1 VVAPLLG
8 RLLDGR
14 SGAGRL
20 ALAAAMALRAALAAL
35 TVARTQSLLLYPLAF
50 GLLVC
55 SRAHGISRTAMVPE
69 VLGAQ
74 GSRSGPAGPRGSGP
88 GRSQVSEAGGGYGS
102 GPGGPHGS
110 GPTEPHGGPGSV
122 RAGGSPG
129 GPGSVGAG
137 RSPGGPGS
145 VGAGRSPGGPSSSWP
160 GGPQDG
166 RSRPRSTGA
175 HDGPA
180 GGVPADPGPPGH
192 ETSAGTPAGQDL
204 VAVNGRMARVA
215 ALGGTAG
222 ALLGVA
228 LDRLLGGGAVLWAA
242 ALTFTVGTALAL
254 SLPAVR
260 SRRDRVPGRRRPLVA
275 DPGSNPAAGRHPGGG
290 VPGSP
295 RDRVAGPYPDAPG
308 RFPDPAPGRVPDP
321 ASGRF
326 PDAVPGRV
334 PNPASGRF
342 PDAVLARFPD
352 GVPGRVQ
359 DPVPADAVS
368 GRFPG
373 AVSGRHRDPLDRRAA
388 RLARPPGR
396 VRLARTANTC
406 VRAVGGFT
414 LFLLAF
420 ELRRQGVGTAGL
432 GLLLAAVGVGGVV
445 GAFLLPRAARLVR
458 EDGLLAGGLLLCGTT
473 AWLLAGRVGV
483 ESAAAGGL
491 AMGAGIAAARLGF
504 ESLVQRDV
512 PPSARG
518 TAITRA
524 ETTFQ
529 LAWVAGAVLPVA
541 FPLPITPSLLT
552 AALVC
557 LVAATTYT
565 VGLLRQRRGRERRA
579 RTAGPTSVH

>member
-1 VVAPLLG
+1 MPSMDGAVPGRASAARSSRRPLDRLAWVHAASTCGDALVAVALAGTLFFAVPVAAARPRVALYLLLTVAPFAVVAPLLG

-20 ALAAAMALRAALAAL
+20 ALATAMALRAALAAL
-35 TVARTQSLLLYPLAF
+35 TVARTESLLLYPLAF

-69 VLGAQ
+69 VLGQ
-74 GSRSGPAGPRGSGP
+74 GS
-88 GRSQVSEAGGGYGS
+88 
-102 GPGGPHGS
+102 
-110 GPTEPHGGPGSV
+110 
-122 RAGGSPG
+122 
-129 GPGSVGAG
+129 
-137 RSPGGPGS
+137 
-145 VGAGRSPGGPSSSWP
+145 
-160 GGPQDG
+160 
-166 RSRPRSTGA
+166 
-175 HDGPA
+175 
-180 GGVPADPGPPGH
+180 
-192 ETSAGTPAGQDL
+192 AGQDL

-242 ALTFTVGTALAL
+242 AITFTAGTALAL
-254 SLPAVR
+254 SLPTT
-260 SRRDRVPGRRRPLVA
+260 RRRREAVPGRRR
-275 DPGSNPAAGRHPGGG
+275 DPM
-290 VPGSP
+290 
-295 RDRVAGPYPDAPG
+295 
-308 RFPDPAPGRVPDP
+308 
-321 ASGRF
+321 
-326 PDAVPGRV
+326 
-334 PNPASGRF
+334 
-342 PDAVLARFPD
+342 
-352 GVPGRVQ
+352 
-359 DPVPADAVS
+359 
-368 GRFPG
+368 
-373 AVSGRHRDPLDRRAA
+373 DRRAA

-396 VRLARTANTC
+396 VRLARMANTC

-432 GLLLAAVGVGGVV
+432 GLLLAAVGIGGVV

-473 AWLLAGRVGV
+473 ALLLAGRVGV

-504 ESLVQRDV
+504 ESLVQREV
-512 PPSARG
+512 PPPARG

-541 FPLPITPSLLT
+541 FPLPTTPSLLA

-557 LVAATTYT
+557 LVAAVTYT
-565 VGLLRQRRGRERRA
+565 VGLLRRRRGREGRVRIA
-579 RTAGPTSVH
+579 KSTGADRTR

>member
-1 VVAPLLG
+1 MDGAVPGRASAARSSRRPLDRLAWVHAASTCGDALVAVALAGTLFFAVPVAAARPRVALYLLLTVAPFAVVAPLLG

-20 ALAAAMALRAALAAL
+20 ALATAMALRAALAAL
-35 TVARTQSLLLYPLAF
+35 TVARTESLLLYPLAF

-69 VLGAQ
+69 VLGQ
-74 GSRSGPAGPRGSGP
+74 GS
-88 GRSQVSEAGGGYGS
+88 
-102 GPGGPHGS
+102 
-110 GPTEPHGGPGSV
+110 
-122 RAGGSPG
+122 
-129 GPGSVGAG
+129 
-137 RSPGGPGS
+137 
-145 VGAGRSPGGPSSSWP
+145 
-160 GGPQDG
+160 
-166 RSRPRSTGA
+166 
-175 HDGPA
+175 
-180 GGVPADPGPPGH
+180 
-192 ETSAGTPAGQDL
+192 AGQDL

-242 ALTFTVGTALAL
+242 AITFTAGTALAL
-254 SLPAVR
+254 SLPTT
-260 SRRDRVPGRRRPLVA
+260 RRRREAVPGRRRDLM
-275 DPGSNPAAGRHPGGG
+275 
-290 VPGSP
+290 
-295 RDRVAGPYPDAPG
+295 
-308 RFPDPAPGRVPDP
+308 
-321 ASGRF
+321 
-326 PDAVPGRV
+326 
-334 PNPASGRF
+334 
-342 PDAVLARFPD
+342 
-352 GVPGRVQ
+352 
-359 DPVPADAVS
+359 
-368 GRFPG
+368 
-373 AVSGRHRDPLDRRAA
+373 DRRAA

-396 VRLARTANTC
+396 VRLARMANTC

-432 GLLLAAVGVGGVV
+432 GLLLAAVGIGGVV

-473 AWLLAGRVGV
+473 ALLLAGRVGV

-504 ESLVQRDV
+504 ESLVQREV
-512 PPSARG
+512 PPPARG

-541 FPLPITPSLLT
+541 FPLPTTPSLLA

-557 LVAATTYT
+557 LVAAITYT
-565 VGLLRQRRGRERRA
+565 VGLLRRRRGREGRVRIA
-579 RTAGPTSVH
+579 KSTGADRTR

>member
-1 VVAPLLG
+1 MPGMDEAVRGLPARSSRRPLDRLAWVHAVSTFGDALVAVALAGTLFFAVPVAAARPRVALYLLLTVAPFAVVAPLLG

-14 SGAGRL
+14 GGAGRL

-35 TVARTQSLLLYPLAF
+35 AVARTQSLLLYPLAF

-69 VLGAQ
+69 LA
-74 GSRSGPAGPRGSGP
+74 GPAVPAGEGGGPVGERGVGGSGVR
-88 GRSQVSEAGGGYGS
+88 GVGGSGVRGVG
-102 GPGGPHGS
+102 GPGGPGAE
-110 GPTEPHGGPGSV
+110 G
-122 RAGGSPG
+122 PG
-129 GPGSVGAG
+129 GPGAEGPGGQGAGEPGGRGAG
-137 RSPGGPGS
+137 RPGPG
-145 VGAGRSPGGPSSSWP
+145 P
-160 GGPQDG
+160 
-166 RSRPRSTGA
+166 
-175 HDGPA
+175 
-180 GGVPADPGPPGH
+180 
-192 ETSAGTPAGQDL
+192 DL
-204 VAVNGRMARVA
+204 VAINGRMARVA

-222 ALLGVA
+222 ALLGVG

-242 ALTFTVGTALAL
+242 AVAFTAGGALAL
-254 SLPAVR
+254 SLPAP
-260 SRRDRVPGRRRPLVA
+260 RRTG
-275 DPGSNPAAGRHPGGG
+275 PALR
-290 VPGSP
+290 
-295 RDRVAGPYPDAPG
+295 
-308 RFPDPAPGRVPDP
+308 
-321 ASGRF
+321 
-326 PDAVPGRV
+326 
-334 PNPASGRF
+334 
-342 PDAVLARFPD
+342 
-352 GVPGRVQ
+352 
-359 DPVPADAVS
+359 
-368 GRFPG
+368 
-373 AVSGRHRDPLDRRAA
+373 RDPLARRTA

-396 VRLARTANTC
+396 VRLARTANTS

-432 GLLLAAVGVGGVV
+432 GLLLAGVGVGGVI

-483 ESAAAGGL
+483 ASAAAGGL

-512 PPSARG
+512 APPARG

-541 FPLPITPSLLT
+541 IPLPTTPSLL
-552 AALVC
+552 AAAAAC

-565 VGLLRQRRGRERRA
+565 AGLLRLRRRRQ
-579 RTAGPTSVH
+579 PQPS

>member
-1 VVAPLLG
+1 MDGAVPGRASAARSSRRPLDRLAWVHAASTCGDALVAVALAGTLFFAVPVAAARPRVALYLLLTVAPFAVVAPLLG

-20 ALAAAMALRAALAAL
+20 ALATAMALRAALAAL
-35 TVARTQSLLLYPLAF
+35 TVARTESLLLYPLAF

-69 VLGAQ
+69 VLGQ
-74 GSRSGPAGPRGSGP
+74 GS
-88 GRSQVSEAGGGYGS
+88 
-102 GPGGPHGS
+102 
-110 GPTEPHGGPGSV
+110 
-122 RAGGSPG
+122 
-129 GPGSVGAG
+129 
-137 RSPGGPGS
+137 
-145 VGAGRSPGGPSSSWP
+145 
-160 GGPQDG
+160 
-166 RSRPRSTGA
+166 
-175 HDGPA
+175 
-180 GGVPADPGPPGH
+180 
-192 ETSAGTPAGQDL
+192 AGQDL

-242 ALTFTVGTALAL
+242 AITFTAGTALAL
-254 SLPAVR
+254 SLPTT
-260 SRRDRVPGRRRPLVA
+260 RRRREAVPGRRRDLM
-275 DPGSNPAAGRHPGGG
+275 
-290 VPGSP
+290 
-295 RDRVAGPYPDAPG
+295 
-308 RFPDPAPGRVPDP
+308 
-321 ASGRF
+321 
-326 PDAVPGRV
+326 
-334 PNPASGRF
+334 
-342 PDAVLARFPD
+342 
-352 GVPGRVQ
+352 
-359 DPVPADAVS
+359 
-368 GRFPG
+368 
-373 AVSGRHRDPLDRRAA
+373 DRRAA

-396 VRLARTANTC
+396 VRLARMANTC

-432 GLLLAAVGVGGVV
+432 GLLLAAVGIGGVV

-473 AWLLAGRVGV
+473 ALLLAGRVGV

-504 ESLVQRDV
+504 ESLVQREV
-512 PPSARG
+512 PPPTRG

-541 FPLPITPSLLT
+541 FPLPTTPSLLA

-557 LVAATTYT
+557 LVAAVTYT
-565 VGLLRQRRGRERRA
+565 VGLLRRRRGREGRVRIA
-579 RTAGPTSVH
+579 KSTGADRTR

>member
-1 VVAPLLG
+1 MDGAVRGRRRGGEAARPLGRPLDRLAWVHTISTLGDALVAVALAGTLFFAVPVAAARPRVALYLLLTVAPFAVVAPLLG

-35 TVARTQSLLLYPLAF
+35 AVSRTESLLLYPLAF

-69 VLGAQ
+69 LLGPEGA
-74 GSRSGPAGPRGSGP
+74 GSG
-88 GRSQVSEAGGGYGS
+88 GLGSGSTDGAGGE
-102 GPGGPHGS
+102 PGGPRH
-110 GPTEPHGGPGSV
+110 
-122 RAGGSPG
+122 AG
-129 GPGSVGAG
+129 A
-137 RSPGGPGS
+137 
-145 VGAGRSPGGPSSSWP
+145 A
-160 GGPQDG
+160 
-166 RSRPRSTGA
+166 
-175 HDGPA
+175 
-180 GGVPADPGPPGH
+180 VP
-192 ETSAGTPAGQDL
+192 DL

-222 ALLGVA
+222 ALLGVG

-242 ALTFTVGTALAL
+242 AASFAAGGVLAL
-254 SLPAVR
+254 SLPAVHR
-260 SRRDRVPGRRRPLVA
+260 LQAPSTPAVPRTPPRWGSVPDRGGGRRRP
-275 DPGSNPAAGRHPGGG
+275 ST
-290 VPGSP
+290 VP
-295 RDRVAGPYPDAPG
+295 R
-308 RFPDPAPGRVPDP
+308 PDP
-321 ASGRF
+321 
-326 PDAVPGRV
+326 
-334 PNPASGRF
+334 
-342 PDAVLARFPD
+342 LE
-352 GVPGRVQ
+352 
-359 DPVPADAVS
+359 
-368 GRFPG
+368 
-373 AVSGRHRDPLDRRAA
+373 RRLA

-420 ELRRQGVGTAGL
+420 ELRRQGVGTVGL
-432 GLLLAAVGVGGVV
+432 GLLLAGVGVGGVI

-483 ESAAAGGL
+483 ESAAVGGL

-504 ESLVQRDV
+504 ESLVQREV
-512 PPSARG
+512 PPAARG

-541 FPLPITPSLLT
+541 FPLPTTPSLVA
-552 AALVC
+552 AALAC
-557 LVAATTYT
+557 LLAATTYT
-565 VGLLRQRRGRERRA
+565 VGFLRLRRGRDRQRL
-579 RTAGPTSVH
+579 

>member
-1 VVAPLLG
+1 MPVMREAVGGRAPGAGPSGRPLDRLAWVHTVSTFGDALVAVALAGTLFFAVPVAAARPRVALYLLLTVAPFAVVAPLLG

-35 TVARTQSLLLYPLAF
+35 AVARTQSLLLYPLAF

-69 VLGAQ
+69 LM
-74 GSRSGPAGPRGSGP
+74 GPVGPDDPGGEAP
-88 GRSQVSEAGGGYGS
+88 GRDQ
-102 GPGGPHGS
+102 
-110 GPTEPHGGPGSV
+110 
-122 RAGGSPG
+122 R
-129 GPGSVGAG
+129 
-137 RSPGGPGS
+137 
-145 VGAGRSPGGPSSSWP
+145 
-160 GGPQDG
+160 
-166 RSRPRSTGA
+166 
-175 HDGPA
+175 
-180 GGVPADPGPPGH
+180 
-192 ETSAGTPAGQDL
+192 DL

-222 ALLGVA
+222 ALLGVG

-242 ALTFTVGTALAL
+242 AAAFTAGGVLAL
-254 SLPAVR
+254 GLSPR
-260 SRRDRVPGRRRPLVA
+260 
-275 DPGSNPAAGRHPGGG
+275 PAAGGRRQAP
-290 VPGSP
+290 ST
-295 RDRVAGPYPDAPG
+295 AAPG
-308 RFPDPAPGRVPDP
+308 RDRLGRRQAPSPAAPRRDQLGR
-321 ASGRF
+321 
-326 PDAVPGRV
+326 RV
-334 PNPASGRF
+334 
-342 PDAVLARFPD
+342 
-352 GVPGRVQ
+352 
-359 DPVPADAVS
+359 
-368 GRFPG
+368 
-373 AVSGRHRDPLDRRAA
+373 A

-396 VRLARTANTC
+396 VRLGRTANAT

-420 ELRRQGVGTAGL
+420 ELRRQGVGTVGL
-432 GLLLAAVGVGGVV
+432 GLLLAGVGIGGVV

-504 ESLVQRDV
+504 ESLVQREV
-512 PPSARG
+512 PAPARG

-524 ETTFQ
+524 ETAFQ

-541 FPLPITPSLLT
+541 LPLPTDPSLLG
-552 AALVC
+552 AALAC

-565 VGLLRQRRGRERRA
+565 VGLLRLRRRQ
-579 RTAGPTSVH
+579 PQPS

>member
-1 VVAPLLG
+1 MPSMDGAVPGRASAARSSRRPLDRLAWVHAASTCGDALVAVALAGTLFFAVPVAAARPRVALYLLLTVAPFAVVAPLLG

-20 ALAAAMALRAALAAL
+20 ALATAMALRAALAAL
-35 TVARTQSLLLYPLAF
+35 AVARTESLLLYPLAF

-69 VLGAQ
+69 VLGQ
-74 GSRSGPAGPRGSGP
+74 GS
-88 GRSQVSEAGGGYGS
+88 
-102 GPGGPHGS
+102 
-110 GPTEPHGGPGSV
+110 
-122 RAGGSPG
+122 
-129 GPGSVGAG
+129 
-137 RSPGGPGS
+137 
-145 VGAGRSPGGPSSSWP
+145 
-160 GGPQDG
+160 
-166 RSRPRSTGA
+166 
-175 HDGPA
+175 
-180 GGVPADPGPPGH
+180 
-192 ETSAGTPAGQDL
+192 AGQDL

-242 ALTFTVGTALAL
+242 AITFTAGTALAL
-254 SLPAVR
+254 ALPTA
-260 SRRDRVPGRRRPLVA
+260 RRRREAVPGRRR
-275 DPGSNPAAGRHPGGG
+275 DPM
-290 VPGSP
+290 
-295 RDRVAGPYPDAPG
+295 
-308 RFPDPAPGRVPDP
+308 
-321 ASGRF
+321 
-326 PDAVPGRV
+326 
-334 PNPASGRF
+334 
-342 PDAVLARFPD
+342 
-352 GVPGRVQ
+352 
-359 DPVPADAVS
+359 
-368 GRFPG
+368 
-373 AVSGRHRDPLDRRAA
+373 DRRAA
-388 RLARPPGR
+388 RLARPSGR

-473 AWLLAGRVGV
+473 ALLLAGRVGV

-504 ESLVQRDV
+504 ESLVQREV
-512 PPSARG
+512 PPPARG

-529 LAWVAGAVLPVA
+529 LAWVGGAVLPVA
-541 FPLPITPSLLT
+541 FPLPTTPSLLA

-557 LVAATTYT
+557 LVAAITYT
-565 VGLLRQRRGRERRA
+565 VGLLRQRRGREGRV
-579 RTAGPTSVH
+579 RTAKSTGADGTR

>member
-1 VVAPLLG
+1 MRSMDGAVPGRASAARSSRRPLDRLAWVHAASTCGDALVAVALAGTLFFAVPVAAARPRVALYLLLTVAPFAVVAPLLG

-20 ALAAAMALRAALAAL
+20 ALATAMALRAALAAL
-35 TVARTQSLLLYPLAF
+35 AVARTESLLLYPLAF

-69 VLGAQ
+69 VLGR
-74 GSRSGPAGPRGSGP
+74 GLSGSGP
-88 GRSQVSEAGGGYGS
+88 GSGPSGS
-102 GPGGPHGS
+102 GPDKF
-110 GPTEPHGGPGSV
+110 
-122 RAGGSPG
+122 R
-129 GPGSVGAG
+129 
-137 RSPGGPGS
+137 
-145 VGAGRSPGGPSSSWP
+145 
-160 GGPQDG
+160 
-166 RSRPRSTGA
+166 
-175 HDGPA
+175 DGPP
-180 GGVPADPGPPGH
+180 GGVPADPAAPR
-192 ETSAGTPAGQDL
+192 AAVPAGQDL

-242 ALTFTVGTALAL
+242 AITFTAGTALAL
-254 SLPAVR
+254 SLPTT
-260 SRRDRVPGRRRPLVA
+260 RRRREAVPGRRR
-275 DPGSNPAAGRHPGGG
+275 DPM
-290 VPGSP
+290 
-295 RDRVAGPYPDAPG
+295 
-308 RFPDPAPGRVPDP
+308 
-321 ASGRF
+321 
-326 PDAVPGRV
+326 
-334 PNPASGRF
+334 
-342 PDAVLARFPD
+342 
-352 GVPGRVQ
+352 
-359 DPVPADAVS
+359 
-368 GRFPG
+368 
-373 AVSGRHRDPLDRRAA
+373 DRRAA

-396 VRLARTANTC
+396 VRLARMANTC

-432 GLLLAAVGVGGVV
+432 GLLLAAVGIGGVV

-473 AWLLAGRVGV
+473 ALLLAGRVGV

-504 ESLVQRDV
+504 ESLVQREV
-512 PPSARG
+512 PPPARG

-529 LAWVAGAVLPVA
+529 LAWVGGAVLPVA
-541 FPLPITPSLLT
+541 FPLPTTPSLLA

-557 LVAATTYT
+557 LVAAITYT
-565 VGLLRQRRGRERRA
+565 VGLLRQRRGREGRV
-579 RTAGPTSVH
+579 RTAKSTGADGTR

>member
-1 VVAPLLG
+1 MPAMREAARGRVPGGRLAAGRPLDRLAWVHATSTFGDALVAVALAGTLFFAVPVAAARPRVALYLLLTVAPFAVVAPLLG

-14 SGAGRL
+14 GGAGRL

-35 TVARTQSLLLYPLAF
+35 AVARTQSLLLYPLAF

-69 VLGAQ
+69 LLGPDQ
-74 GSRSGPAGPRGSGP
+74 QR
-88 GRSQVSEAGGGYGS
+88 
-102 GPGGPHGS
+102 
-110 GPTEPHGGPGSV
+110 
-122 RAGGSPG
+122 
-129 GPGSVGAG
+129 
-137 RSPGGPGS
+137 
-145 VGAGRSPGGPSSSWP
+145 
-160 GGPQDG
+160 
-166 RSRPRSTGA
+166 
-175 HDGPA
+175 
-180 GGVPADPGPPGH
+180 
-192 ETSAGTPAGQDL
+192 DL

-222 ALLGVA
+222 ALLGVG

-242 ALTFTVGTALAL
+242 ALAFTAGGVLAL
-254 SLPAVR
+254 GLPR
-260 SRRDRVPGRRRPLVA
+260 TRRQRISERRGL
-275 DPGSNPAAGRHPGGG
+275 ST
-290 VPGSP
+290 
-295 RDRVAGPYPDAPG
+295 APG
-308 RFPDPAPGRVPDP
+308 DPM
-321 ASGRF
+321 
-326 PDAVPGRV
+326 
-334 PNPASGRF
+334 
-342 PDAVLARFPD
+342 
-352 GVPGRVQ
+352 
-359 DPVPADAVS
+359 
-368 GRFPG
+368 
-373 AVSGRHRDPLDRRAA
+373 DRRTA

-396 VRLARTANTC
+396 VRLARTANAT

-473 AWLLAGRVGV
+473 AGLLAGRVGV
-483 ESAAAGGL
+483 AAAAVGGL

-512 PPSARG
+512 PPAARG

-541 FPLPITPSLLT
+541 LPLPTTPSLV
-552 AALVC
+552 AAAAVC
-557 LVAATTYT
+557 LVAATVYT
-565 VGLLRQRRGRERRA
+565 TGLLRLGRRR
-579 RTAGPTSVH
+579 PTPRNEALR